1 MKTNTFSAFIGPI
14 ITLLP
19 AIFVASSGGFSHV
32 GFCLLTTLSL
42 FLCYAFATNGLI
54 ASVIILS
61 TSLYFLDLQLVW
73 AFGIMVALF
82 SGLIV
87 TSFSW
92 NPTKIDDA
100 LPEPSDSLKA
110 ILVEVKK
117 NLADAIIEKNALKQ
131 QLLTLDGKKVPDVG
145 SIKIQLEEKT
155 QMLSKL
161 KQEFFTV
168 KSKLETF
175 KKDQDQD
182 RLGVQNR
189 LLEKDK
195 LLDLYKKQE
204 TEFLSLLKKENQR
217 TPTE

>member
-19 AIFVASSGGFSHV
+19 TIFVASSGGFSHV
-32 GFCLLTTLSL
+32 GFCLLTTLAL

-54 ASVIILS
+54 AAVLILS

-73 AFGIMVALF
+73 AFGVMIALF

-92 NPTKIDDA
+92 NEARVDEVVE
-100 LPEPSDSLKA
+100 EPSDSLKA
-110 ILVEVKK
+110 ILVEAKK
-117 NLADAIIEKNALKQ
+117 NLAEAILEKNSLKQ
-131 QLLTLDGKKVPDVG
+131 QLLALDGKKVPDVAP
-145 SIKIQLEEKT
+145 IKIQLEEKT

-161 KQEFFTV
+161 KQEFFTL

-182 RLGVQNR
+182 RLGVQDK

-204 TEFLSLLKKENQR
+204 TEFLSLLKKENQK
-217 TPTE
+217 TPTS